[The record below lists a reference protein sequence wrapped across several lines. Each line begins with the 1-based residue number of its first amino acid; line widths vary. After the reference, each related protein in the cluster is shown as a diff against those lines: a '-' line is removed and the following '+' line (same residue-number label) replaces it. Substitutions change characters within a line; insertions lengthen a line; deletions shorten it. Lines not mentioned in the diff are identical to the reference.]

1 MNDPL
6 ADLKATVANVSR
18 QATEIGPAD
27 DAVAFAFV
35 TDLAASLDGVPALL
49 NRVLDLVETAAAGPP
64 TRERVL
70 SRLDDLR
77 RLQRRIEADHEVL
90 QRLRPVL
97 EELRAAEAE
106 HERLAAEL
114 TDLLR
119 LQDLAGELHDL
130 KAQRARLTDRYEELT
145 AVSTAEREL
154 AASAAAVVTLT
165 KAQLAKVGEETA
177 ETLTEAEQT
186 GRDLAEARRSLATER
201 TRLDRLGAELGEAVE
216 GFAALRE
223 QCERRLPSIEAY
235 RLAQR
240 RLLEG
245 IGADP
250 SHNGSGLDHA
260 NTALDEFDQRLAD
273 VKAALKI
280 ALAVHDEAYEQ
291 ARALLPVQ

>member
-6 ADLKATVANVSR
+6 AELKATVANISR
-18 QATEIGPAD
+18 QAVEIGPAD

-49 NRVLDLVETAAAGPP
+49 NRVLDLVEIAAPGPP

-77 RLQRRIEADHEVL
+77 RLRQRIEADREEL
-90 QRLRPVL
+90 ERLRPIL
-97 EELRAAEAE
+97 EELRAAETE
-106 HERLAAEL
+106 HGRLTAEL

-119 LQDLAGELHDL
+119 LRELAGELHDL
-130 KAQRARLTDRYEELT
+130 KAQRARMTDQYEELT
-145 AVSTAEREL
+145 AVGTTEREL
-154 AASAAAVVTLT
+154 ATSAAAVVTLT
-165 KAQLAKVGEETA
+165 KAQLTKVGEGIA
-177 ETLTEAEQT
+177 ETLAEAERTGRSLTEAKKV
-186 GRDLAEARRSLATER
+186 LAAER
-201 TRLDRLGAELGEAVE
+201 TRLDRLGAELSEAVE
-216 GFAALRE
+216 GFATLRE
-223 QCERRLPSIEAY
+223 QSERRLPSIEAY

-245 IGADP
+245 IGSDP
-250 SHNGSGLDHA
+250 SHNGSGVDHA
-260 NTALDEFDQRLAD
+260 NTALDELDQRLAD

-280 ALAVHDEAYEQ
+280 ALVAHDETYEQ